1 MEVRTPVV
9 LEFVDLYREYF
20 CNLLIIW
27 ELMDFAAAGILEY
40 WNDGYPTQKEHR
52 L

>member
-1 MEVRTPVV
+1 MGVETPGV
-9 LEFVDLYREYF
+9 LEFADLYREYF

-27 ELMDFAAAGILEY
+27 ELRDFAAAGILEY